1 MVYALLGPVL
11 ATAATA
17 AALDDDGQ
25 TEAMWQSM
33 VIKRKQQPQMKRK
46 SNEDKQSKRTNN
58 QYQIGL
64 IGR

>member
-58 QYQIGL
+58 QIGL